1 MASQAFQLEEFIR
14 ILESWGL
21 TDVLLPFMIFFVI
34 IFAILQKTR
43 ILGEEKR
50 RFNAIISFAIAMLVV
65 VPHVLGKYPPG
76 ADVIDIMN
84 EAIPNVSIIVIAVIM
99 LLIIVGVL
107 GGERNWLGGSLSG
120 WFAIAA
126 LIIVIWVFGSAAGW
140 WIGLEW
146 FNNFF
151 GSDTIAI
158 VIMVLVFAIV
168 IWWITRSDGEQ
179 KAGALQRISN
189 SFKDFFGGGKH

>member
-34 IFAILQKTR
+34 IFAVLQKTR
-43 ILGEEKR
+43 VLGDDKR

-84 EAIPNVSIIVIAVIM
+84 EAIPNVSIIVIAIIM

-120 WFAIAA
+120 WIAIAA
-126 LIIVIWVFGSAAGW
+126 FVIV
-140 WIGLEW
+140 
-146 FNNFF
+146 
-151 GSDTIAI
+151 
-158 VIMVLVFAIV
+158 
-168 IWWITRSDGEQ
+168 
-179 KAGALQRISN
+179 
-189 SFKDFFGGGKH
+189 